1 MGVPISQWCPNGSV
15 MRPSRQPC
23 SSPTG
28 EVTVAP
34 AAKAAL
40 TMLSGSPVTS
50 RVRLVPPS
58 IAAALNRAL
67 FGVGAGHPEAG
78 VADSQLRDGVLTLSD
93 LVNDRRA
100 ESGLVER
107 DRLRGRSTRSW
118 GWMSLTAAPGYLRFL
133 ARFRARCQQ
142 GRRIAQPEACLLG
155 KAA

>member
-58 IAAALNRAL
+58 IAAALNRPFSGSAL
-67 FGVGAGHPEAG
+67 ATQKQASP
-78 VADSQLRDGVLTLSD
+78 
-93 LVNDRRA
+93 
-100 ESGLVER
+100 
-107 DRLRGRSTRSW
+107 
-118 GWMSLTAAPGYLRFL
+118 TANCATVSSPS
-133 ARFRARCQQ
+133 
-142 GRRIAQPEACLLG
+142 PTW
-155 KAA
+155 